1 MLTDTHCHLISH
13 RYPAAE
19 IPALVDRSRE
29 AGVTRIVSL
38 ATSLDDFEANLRLAA
53 DHPAHVRVG
62 LGIHPCNVHEEPD
75 DAPAKIEAHFGNPG
89 LCVIGETGLDYYH
102 PAPAGWDEAAYHQR
116 QRDFLDAQFALAAK
130 AGLNIVIHTR
140 DRSGDASFRDALDLY
155 RAHASKVRA
164 VFHCFVGS
172 EESAREVLALGGL
185 VSFGGVATFK
195 NGRSVLEVATRLPTE
210 GFMLETDAP
219 YLAPDPFRGQ
229 RNEPAHTRLVA
240 EKIAAS
246 RGVPLDRLAAET
258 EATASA
264 FFSGLP

>member
-13 RYPAAE
+13 RYPAEE
-19 IPALVDRSRE
+19 IPDLVARSRD
-29 AGVTRIVSL
+29 AGVNRIVSL
-38 ATSLDDFEANLRLAA
+38 ATALEDFDANLQLAT
-53 DHPAHVRVG
+53 DHPDHVRIG

-75 DAPAKIEAHFGNPG
+75 DAPARIEPHLGDPRV
-89 LCVIGETGLDYYH
+89 CVIGETGLDYYH
-102 PAPAGWDEAAYHQR
+102 PAPEGWDEAAYHQR
-116 QRDFLDAQFALAAK
+116 QRDFLDAHFALAAK

-155 RAHASKVRA
+155 RAHAANVRA
-164 VFHCFVGS
+164 VFHCFIGP
-172 EESAREVLALGGL
+172 EESAREVLALGGV

-195 NGRSVLEVATRLPTE
+195 NGKNVLEVAARLPTE

-246 RGVPLDRLAAET
+246 RGIGLAQLAAET
-258 EATASA
+258 EATAAA
-264 FFSGLP
+264 FFRGLP